1 MLSKSDRAMIKQR
14 FGADD
19 RQVERDHAI
28 SWILSALSQGVGDNI
43 VFFGGTA
50 LARTH
55 LPLGRLSEDI
65 DLIARKSRL
74 DVVRAIDEALNDY
87 LASELGRPRISPSL
101 SLLRNT
107 QAATVTFPSGPQVQ
121 IQVLPSDHYP
131 IWPIEHRSL
140 EQRYSDVGPATLLVP
155 TLDAFIAWKTITFI
169 DRRASRDLW
178 DLAALAA
185 HSCFTQA
192 AADLFRT
199 HGQFTGVPME
209 SSLPAAPKE
218 ITWRQELSHQT
229 RLDMTAE
236 EARNRVVAA
245 WAGLTNGNGGQ

>member
-1 MLSKSDRAMIKQR
+1 MLSRSDRASIKQQ
-14 FGADD
+14 FGVDD

-28 SWILSALSQGVGDNI
+28 SWILSALSQGVGDDI

-65 DLIARKSRL
+65 DLIARRSR
-74 DVVRAIDEALNDY
+74 DEVVMAIDVALNGY

-107 QAATVTFPSGPQVQ
+107 QAATVTFPSGPQIQ

-140 EQRYSDVGPATLLVP
+140 EQRYSDVGPAMLLVP

-185 HSCFTQA
+185 HSRFTQA
-192 AADLFRT
+192 AADLFRA
-199 HGQFTGVPME
+199 HGQFTSVPMD
-209 SSLPAAPKE
+209 STFPAAPKE
-218 ITWRQELSHQT
+218 SAWRQELSHQT
-229 RLDMTAE
+229 RLEITAQ
-236 EARNRVVAA
+236 EARHRVLSA